1 MKKLSRIVSALVLSA
16 ALSLGVGAAAFAA
29 DSSVTFKDHE
39 EVFVFLDGSEYTE
52 TDLFD
57 NFKNVMPGDNL
68 CQTVEVSNDY
78 SRKVNVYLR
87 VLPHDEAAN
96 PPVHVGDVADT
107 PAGDASAGD
116 AAAGDAAAG
125 ESADAPAP
133 AGDVAAMQDFLAQ
146 LTMTITWNGQ
156 VIYQASPDQ
165 AGALAQNVLLGE
177 FAPGESRDLIVELNV
192 PITMGDEYMNRSG
205 EVDWVFV
212 VEELDSKMSQTG
224 DGIPVFALAGVV
236 VVSALLV
243 IVLAVMRR
251 ARK

>member
-68 CQTVEVSNDY
+68 RQTVEVSNDY

-107 PAGDASAGD
+107 PAGDAT
-116 AAAGDAAAG
+116 AG

>member
-68 CQTVEVSNDY
+68 RQTVEVSNDY

-96 PPVHVGDVADT
+96 PPVHV
-107 PAGDASAGD
+107 
-116 AAAGDAAAG
+116 
-125 ESADAPAP
+125 
-133 AGDVAAMQDFLAQ
+133 GDVAAMQDFLAQ